1 MKKYILFFA
10 FSLLVTG
17 LTSCDDGRIYENT
30 GFVPREGRVLKLS
43 GKFSGINKW
52 SEGYSIVVAGFD
64 DESEYAIV
72 SKVIPTPETDGG
84 EVEVILSGI
93 SEEVT
98 EIELCVINR
107 LRKRVVSFQT
117 IEDFTATADTTFM
130 EVGTIDVSMYH
141 TIQQQVFDKTCTAC
155 HGGSAKPAAE
165 LNLLTG
171 ESYEDLVNQ
180 PSTIVNDVLRVK
192 PRNAKESILHQI
204 LNKNISSSWGID
216 HSQMVT
222 SSNILTLIDNWIDDG
237 AQE

>member
-1 MKKYILFFA
+1 MMRA
-10 FSLLVTG
+10 S
-17 LTSCDDGRIYENT
+17 
-30 GFVPREGRVLKLS
+30 
-43 GKFSGINKW
+43 
-52 SEGYSIVVAGFD
+52 
-64 DESEYAIV
+64 
-72 SKVIPTPETDGG
+72 IPTPGTDGG

-204 LNKNISSSWGID
+204 LNTNISSSWGID

>member
-1 MKKYILFFA
+1 
-10 FSLLVTG
+10 
-17 LTSCDDGRIYENT
+17 
-30 GFVPREGRVLKLS
+30 
-43 GKFSGINKW
+43 
-52 SEGYSIVVAGFD
+52 
-64 DESEYAIV
+64 
-72 SKVIPTPETDGG
+72 
-84 EVEVILSGI
+84 
-93 SEEVT
+93 
-98 EIELCVINR
+98 
-107 LRKRVVSFQT
+107 
-117 IEDFTATADTTFM
+117 M

-192 PRNAKESILHQI
+192 PRQCQRKHFTPDIEYEYQFKL
-204 LNKNISSSWGID
+204 GD
-216 HSQMVT
+216 RPFTVVT

>member
-1 MKKYILFFA
+1 M
-10 FSLLVTG
+10 
-17 LTSCDDGRIYENT
+17 CH
-30 GFVPREGRVLKLS
+30 
-43 GKFSGINKW
+43 
-52 SEGYSIVVAGFD
+52 
-64 DESEYAIV
+64 
-72 SKVIPTPETDGG
+72 
-84 EVEVILSGI
+84 
-93 SEEVT
+93 
-98 EIELCVINR
+98 
-107 LRKRVVSFQT
+107 QQ
-117 IEDFTATADTTFM
+117 TATADTTFM

-204 LNKNISSSWGID
+204 LNTNISSSWGID